1 MKDIRIL
8 IADDDKEI
16 RNLLK
21 IYLERELYMV
31 DTAIN
36 GDEALQLFNQNNYN
50 LVILDLMMPKVDGIE
65 VCRKLR
71 DKTNVPIL
79 MLTAKDHE
87 VDKILGLSIGADDYI
102 TKPFSIHEVIAR
114 VKALMRRFLVLGSDA
129 NIQKK
134 TTLTFKGL
142 LIDLNTYTVHTN
154 KEEINLT
161 GKELEL
167 LKFFTSNPGQVFTK
181 TQLFRN
187 VWDDNYIEDD
197 NTVMVHIR
205 KLRKKIEIDPSNPK
219 FIQTVW
225 GIGYKFVG
233 ESLKIDKILFL
244 ISLQLIIYG
253 LLNIQMDPKVKISL
267 FITLILITMYLFFSR
282 IQFIQHRKSI
292 DTKLSRVLKGNLQ
305 ARLFTSN
312 DRSLHN
318 IVFSINELIAELEK
332 VRIEAKRSEE
342 SRKKLLS
349 SISHD
354 IRTPLTSIIGYI
366 DALKDEVAASEIEK
380 QEYLKILH
388 MKSNNLKHLVD
399 EIFNMAKLDA
409 NEFPL
414 KEEELDFSEVTRE
427 VLIEFL
433 PELSKHNIELQILI
447 PESTFPIMADQLSLI
462 RIIGNLMKN
471 AIYYGKDG
479 KTVGVE
485 LLETDTE
492 YELLIWDKGPGIPKH
507 DLQNIFERMY
517 RSEQSRN
524 SSFGGSGLGLSISK
538 ALVEKNGGHIW
549 VESNPWERTTFGFSI
564 PKHNTFK
571 K

>member
-8 IADDDKEI
+8 IAEDDKEI

-129 NIQKK
+129 NIQEK

-187 VWDDNYIEDD
+187 VWDNNYIEDD

-205 KLRKKIEIDPSNPK
+205 KLRKKIEVDPSNPK

-233 ESLKIDKILFL
+233 E
-244 ISLQLIIYG
+244 QLE
-253 LLNIQMDPKVKISL
+253 D
-267 FITLILITMYLFFSR
+267 
-282 IQFIQHRKSI
+282 
-292 DTKLSRVLKGNLQ
+292 
-305 ARLFTSN
+305 
-312 DRSLHN
+312 
-318 IVFSINELIAELEK
+318 
-332 VRIEAKRSEE
+332 
-342 SRKKLLS
+342 
-349 SISHD
+349 
-354 IRTPLTSIIGYI
+354 
-366 DALKDEVAASEIEK
+366 
-380 QEYLKILH
+380 
-388 MKSNNLKHLVD
+388 
-399 EIFNMAKLDA
+399 
-409 NEFPL
+409 
-414 KEEELDFSEVTRE
+414 
-427 VLIEFL
+427 
-433 PELSKHNIELQILI
+433 
-447 PESTFPIMADQLSLI
+447 
-462 RIIGNLMKN
+462 
-471 AIYYGKDG
+471 
-479 KTVGVE
+479 
-485 LLETDTE
+485 
-492 YELLIWDKGPGIPKH
+492 
-507 DLQNIFERMY
+507 
-517 RSEQSRN
+517 
-524 SSFGGSGLGLSISK
+524 
-538 ALVEKNGGHIW
+538 
-549 VESNPWERTTFGFSI
+549 
-564 PKHNTFK
+564 
-571 K
+571 

>member
-50 LVILDLMMPKVDGIE
+50 LVILDIMMPKVDGIE

-102 TKPFSIHEVIAR
+102 TKPFSIHEVVAR
-114 VKALMRRFLVLGSDA
+114 VKALMRRFLVLGS
-129 NIQKK
+129 NNTVQEK
-134 TTLTFKGL
+134 TTLAFKGL
-142 LIDLNTYTVHTN
+142 TINLNTYTVHTN

-219 FIQTVW
+219 FIQTIW

-233 ESLKIDKILFL
+233 E
-244 ISLQLIIYG
+244 
-253 LLNIQMDPKVKISL
+253 
-267 FITLILITMYLFFSR
+267 
-282 IQFIQHRKSI
+282 
-292 DTKLSRVLKGNLQ
+292 KLE
-305 ARLFTSN
+305 
-312 DRSLHN
+312 D
-318 IVFSINELIAELEK
+318 
-332 VRIEAKRSEE
+332 
-342 SRKKLLS
+342 
-349 SISHD
+349 
-354 IRTPLTSIIGYI
+354 
-366 DALKDEVAASEIEK
+366 
-380 QEYLKILH
+380 
-388 MKSNNLKHLVD
+388 
-399 EIFNMAKLDA
+399 
-409 NEFPL
+409 
-414 KEEELDFSEVTRE
+414 
-427 VLIEFL
+427 
-433 PELSKHNIELQILI
+433 
-447 PESTFPIMADQLSLI
+447 
-462 RIIGNLMKN
+462 
-471 AIYYGKDG
+471 
-479 KTVGVE
+479 
-485 LLETDTE
+485 
-492 YELLIWDKGPGIPKH
+492 
-507 DLQNIFERMY
+507 
-517 RSEQSRN
+517 
-524 SSFGGSGLGLSISK
+524 
-538 ALVEKNGGHIW
+538 
-549 VESNPWERTTFGFSI
+549 
-564 PKHNTFK
+564 
-571 K
+571 

>member
-8 IADDDKEI
+8 IADDDQEI

-102 TKPFSIHEVIAR
+102 TKPFSIHEVVAR
-114 VKALMRRFLVLGSDA
+114 VKALMRRFLVLGS
-129 NIQKK
+129 NINVQEK

-142 LIDLNTYTVHTN
+142 TINLNTYTVHTN
-154 KEEINLT
+154 KEEISLT

-205 KLRKKIEIDPSNPK
+205 KLRKKIENDPSNPK

-233 ESLKIDKILFL
+233 E
-244 ISLQLIIYG
+244 
-253 LLNIQMDPKVKISL
+253 
-267 FITLILITMYLFFSR
+267 
-282 IQFIQHRKSI
+282 
-292 DTKLSRVLKGNLQ
+292 KLE
-305 ARLFTSN
+305 
-312 DRSLHN
+312 D
-318 IVFSINELIAELEK
+318 
-332 VRIEAKRSEE
+332 
-342 SRKKLLS
+342 
-349 SISHD
+349 
-354 IRTPLTSIIGYI
+354 
-366 DALKDEVAASEIEK
+366 
-380 QEYLKILH
+380 
-388 MKSNNLKHLVD
+388 
-399 EIFNMAKLDA
+399 
-409 NEFPL
+409 
-414 KEEELDFSEVTRE
+414 
-427 VLIEFL
+427 
-433 PELSKHNIELQILI
+433 
-447 PESTFPIMADQLSLI
+447 
-462 RIIGNLMKN
+462 
-471 AIYYGKDG
+471 
-479 KTVGVE
+479 
-485 LLETDTE
+485 
-492 YELLIWDKGPGIPKH
+492 
-507 DLQNIFERMY
+507 
-517 RSEQSRN
+517 
-524 SSFGGSGLGLSISK
+524 
-538 ALVEKNGGHIW
+538 
-549 VESNPWERTTFGFSI
+549 
-564 PKHNTFK
+564 
-571 K
+571 

>member
-31 DTAIN
+31 DTAID
-36 GDEALQLFNQNNYN
+36 GEVALQLFNQNNYN

-114 VKALMRRFLVLGSDA
+114 VKALMRRFLVLGS
-129 NIQKK
+129 NINVQEK

-142 LIDLNTYTVHTN
+142 TIDLNTYTVHTN

-233 ESLKIDKILFL
+233 E
-244 ISLQLIIYG
+244 
-253 LLNIQMDPKVKISL
+253 
-267 FITLILITMYLFFSR
+267 
-282 IQFIQHRKSI
+282 
-292 DTKLSRVLKGNLQ
+292 KLE
-305 ARLFTSN
+305 
-312 DRSLHN
+312 D
-318 IVFSINELIAELEK
+318 
-332 VRIEAKRSEE
+332 
-342 SRKKLLS
+342 
-349 SISHD
+349 
-354 IRTPLTSIIGYI
+354 
-366 DALKDEVAASEIEK
+366 
-380 QEYLKILH
+380 
-388 MKSNNLKHLVD
+388 
-399 EIFNMAKLDA
+399 
-409 NEFPL
+409 
-414 KEEELDFSEVTRE
+414 
-427 VLIEFL
+427 
-433 PELSKHNIELQILI
+433 
-447 PESTFPIMADQLSLI
+447 
-462 RIIGNLMKN
+462 
-471 AIYYGKDG
+471 
-479 KTVGVE
+479 
-485 LLETDTE
+485 
-492 YELLIWDKGPGIPKH
+492 
-507 DLQNIFERMY
+507 
-517 RSEQSRN
+517 
-524 SSFGGSGLGLSISK
+524 
-538 ALVEKNGGHIW
+538 
-549 VESNPWERTTFGFSI
+549 
-564 PKHNTFK
+564 
-571 K
+571 

>member
-36 GDEALQLFNQNNYN
+36 GDEAFQLFNQNNYN

-205 KLRKKIEIDPSNPK
+205 KLRKKIEVDPSNPK

-233 ESLKIDKILFL
+233 E
-244 ISLQLIIYG
+244 QLE
-253 LLNIQMDPKVKISL
+253 D
-267 FITLILITMYLFFSR
+267 
-282 IQFIQHRKSI
+282 
-292 DTKLSRVLKGNLQ
+292 
-305 ARLFTSN
+305 
-312 DRSLHN
+312 
-318 IVFSINELIAELEK
+318 
-332 VRIEAKRSEE
+332 
-342 SRKKLLS
+342 
-349 SISHD
+349 
-354 IRTPLTSIIGYI
+354 
-366 DALKDEVAASEIEK
+366 
-380 QEYLKILH
+380 
-388 MKSNNLKHLVD
+388 
-399 EIFNMAKLDA
+399 
-409 NEFPL
+409 
-414 KEEELDFSEVTRE
+414 
-427 VLIEFL
+427 
-433 PELSKHNIELQILI
+433 
-447 PESTFPIMADQLSLI
+447 
-462 RIIGNLMKN
+462 
-471 AIYYGKDG
+471 
-479 KTVGVE
+479 
-485 LLETDTE
+485 
-492 YELLIWDKGPGIPKH
+492 
-507 DLQNIFERMY
+507 
-517 RSEQSRN
+517 
-524 SSFGGSGLGLSISK
+524 
-538 ALVEKNGGHIW
+538 
-549 VESNPWERTTFGFSI
+549 
-564 PKHNTFK
+564 
-571 K
+571 